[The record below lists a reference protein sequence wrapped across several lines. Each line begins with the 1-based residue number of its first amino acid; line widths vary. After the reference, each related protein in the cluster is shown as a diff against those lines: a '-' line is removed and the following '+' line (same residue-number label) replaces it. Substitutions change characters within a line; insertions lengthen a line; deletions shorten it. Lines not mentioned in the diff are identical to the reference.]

1 VGLHNVLQN
10 SQWVEL
16 PHGLQKE
23 HIPEVKMASSMLS
36 GELTKRGIKVVEA
49 GVLGLCGETG
59 EADLDLPPEEKAV
72 VGVLMAATQF
82 L

>member
-49 GVLGLCGETG
+49 GVLGL
-59 EADLDLPPEEKAV
+59 
-72 VGVLMAATQF
+72 
-82 L
+82 